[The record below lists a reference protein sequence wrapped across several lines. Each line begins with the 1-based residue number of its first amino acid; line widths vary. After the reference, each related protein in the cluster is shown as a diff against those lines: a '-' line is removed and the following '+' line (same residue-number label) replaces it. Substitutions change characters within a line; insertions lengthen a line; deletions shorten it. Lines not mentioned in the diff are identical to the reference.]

1 MTQQGETLEDYGL
14 VVVSTK
20 EPEVEGVVSKKE
32 VKNYFEED
40 KRKEKTTAYH
50 S

>member
-14 VVVSTK
+14 AMVSTK
-20 EPEVEGVVSKKE
+20 EPKVEGVVRRKE
-32 VKNYFEED
+32 LKNYFQED